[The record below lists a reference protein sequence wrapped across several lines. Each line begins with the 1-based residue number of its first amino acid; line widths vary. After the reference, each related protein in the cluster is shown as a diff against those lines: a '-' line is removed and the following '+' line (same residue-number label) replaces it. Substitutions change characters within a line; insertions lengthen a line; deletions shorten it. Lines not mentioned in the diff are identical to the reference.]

1 MIPLLMDEHVPDALT
16 ATLRDR
22 GVDIERVQD
31 VELRSTHDLII
42 LEWAAARDRVF
53 VTSDRGTV
61 PGFAYERVAAGQ
73 SVAGVVILKKS
84 LTFGE
89 ILDDLTRLALDWT
102 PEKIRDQ
109 VVVFLPLG
117 R

>member
-16 ATLRDR
+16 EALRSR
-22 GVDIERVQD
+22 GVDVERVQD
-31 VELRSTHDLII
+31 VELRSTHDPII
-42 LEWAAARDRVF
+42 LEWAAVCGRVF
-53 VTSDRGTV
+53 VTSDRNTV
-61 PGFAYERVAAGQ
+61 PGFAYDRVAADLP
-73 SVAGVVILKKS
+73 VAGVVILKKS

-89 ILDDLTRLALDWT
+89 ILDDLTRLVLDWT

-109 VVVFLPLG
+109 VVVFLPLS